1 VNCRASNQ
9 AKAQITSSTSA
20 FQPTRL
26 PASGVFSFLSRACLV
41 ACHESS
47 SALDQNSSYT
57 APPFL
62 CLCFAAA
69 SQGSHGY
76 CHGVHVERLNGT
88 GRKQFALLH
97 LSIFYK
103 TLFIRQVSPCGRQ
116 YLCFT
121 AYQTYDLLQSNELAP
136 SLHSFH
142 PSYPFPLGHNL
153 YPLRPVPD
161 RDASCDCSPGVAEG
175 SVKDSI

>member
-1 VNCRASNQ
+1 MPQTRPKHKLHPRRQHSNRRD
-9 AKAQITSSTSA
+9 SPLLVCLA
-20 FQPTRL
+20 FFRTH
-26 PASGVFSFLSRACLV
+26 ALSRVMNL
-41 ACHESS
+41 
-47 SALDQNSSYT
+47 
-57 APPFL
+57 APLLIKIRLTLPLPSFVS
-62 CLCFAAA
+62 A

-161 RDASCDCSPGVAEG
+161 RDASCECSPGVAEG